1 MAGVCKCCIVI
12 VGLLFWLWPLLM
24 LRRERSK
31 CRTLMLFILK
41 EQQNILTK
49 GRGAAVLQ
57 LLEMKQRMRR
67 MLVRAGVNGYIKLPK
82 RRRIKFE

>member
-1 MAGVCKCCIVI
+1 
-12 VGLLFWLWPLLM
+12 
-24 LRRERSK
+24 
-31 CRTLMLFILK
+31 MLFILK

>member
-1 MAGVCKCCIVI
+1 MAGVCECCIGF
-12 VGLLFWLWPLLM
+12 VGLLFWLWPLLL

-41 EQQNILTK
+41 EHQNILTK
-49 GRGAAVLQ
+49 GRGPAVLQ
-57 LLEMKQRMRR
+57 LMELKQRMRR
-67 MLVRAGVNGYIKLPK
+67 VLVRAAVNDYIKLPK